1 MGSIIFSAARLSKA
15 PAQYRAIG
23 GISVSVG
30 RCLVFS
36 IDPGQPA
43 GQGETGESMRNV
55 LWAILLCSGVAG
67 AADPKPLVLRAAR
80 LYDGKSDAVTSPG
93 VVLVEGGTI
102 RAVGARATPPAGA
115 QVIDLGDATLLPGL
129 MDAHTHLSQEASEDW
144 KQDQLDFL
152 KKPIPEQAIGATV
165 YARRTLLAGF
175 TTVRDLG
182 SSDFIDT
189 GLRNAINAGK
199 VPGPRML
206 VATYAIGARGGHCDG
221 TGGFRAGLLKEPG
234 TQEGVANGPDE
245 TRAAVRWA
253 TKHGADVIK
262 TCATGGVLSEQD
274 KVDSPQLTQAELD
287 ALVDEAHAL
296 GRKAA
301 AHAHGAEGAKRA
313 IRAGIDSIEH
323 GSFLDDEAFELMK
336 KRGTYLTPTPTPCI
350 MDMLRKGGAPRQI
363 LEKAAAAV
371 ARQRGMIKAA
381 IAKNLHIAFG
391 SDAAVCPHGNQ
402 LNQFAI
408 FVQEGMKPL
417 AAIRTATS
425 VDAALLGVPD
435 RGTLE
440 AGKLA
445 DIVAV
450 PGDPSRDISQMEK
463 LFFVMK
469 GGTVYRNDR
478 AGSPPTHADLLPRL

>member
-1 MGSIIFSAARLSKA
+1 
-15 PAQYRAIG
+15 
-23 GISVSVG
+23 
-30 RCLVFS
+30 
-36 IDPGQPA
+36 
-43 GQGETGESMRNV
+43 MRNV
-55 LWAILLCSGVAG
+55 VWTLVLWSAAAN
-67 AADPKPLVLRAAR
+67 AADPKPVVLRAAR

-93 VVLVEGGTI
+93 VVVVEGGTI
-102 RAVGARATPPAGA
+102 RALGARATIPSGA

-129 MDAHTHLSQEASEDW
+129 MDAHTHLSQESSLDW
-144 KQDQLDFL
+144 KQDQLDYL
-152 KKPIPEQAIGATV
+152 KKPIPEQAIDATE

-175 TTVRDLG
+175 TSVRDVG
-182 SSDFIDT
+182 SSDLIDV

-199 VPGPRML
+199 IPGPRML
-206 VATYAIGARGGHCDG
+206 VAANAIGARGGHCDP
-221 TGGFRAGLLKEPG
+221 TGGFRPGLLKEPG
-234 TQEGVANGPDE
+234 TQEGIANGPE
-245 TRAAVRWA
+245 EIRAAVRFA

-296 GRKAA
+296 GRKTA

-323 GSFLDDEAFELMK
+323 GTFLDDEAFELMK
-336 KRGTYLTPTPTPCI
+336 KRGTYLTPTPLPCI
-350 MDMLRKGGAPRQI
+350 MDRLRKGGAPQRI
-363 LEKAAAAV
+363 LEKAATAD
-371 ARQRGMIKAA
+371 ARARGMIKAA
-381 IAKNLHIAFG
+381 IAKNVRIAFG
-391 SDAAVCPHGNQ
+391 SDAAVCPHGSQ
-402 LNQFAI
+402 INQFAI

-425 VDAALLGVPD
+425 VDAALFGVTD

-478 AGSPPTHADLLPRL
+478 AGSPSTQANLLPSR